1 MCAVDPLYR
10 CEPHRPPDAAL
21 AELAGRQYGVV
32 ARRQLVEL
40 GLSVHQID
48 RRLAAGR
55 FHPLHRGVY
64 AVGHRVIER
73 RGHWLAAV
81 LACGQRAVLSHR
93 SAAALW
99 GIRPTAQTRIDVT
112 TLGKA
117 SRGRP
122 GITLHRAALAETDR
136 TTHDHIPTTSLPR
149 TLLDLASLT
158 PLDTVVRALEEA
170 ERRRLIDTR
179 PIHELL
185 TRANGHP
192 GGGALQR
199 ALSVYEPQATRTKSD
214 LERRF
219 LTLIT
224 QAGLPRPTLNTLVEG
239 YEVDALWPEQKLIV
253 ELDGFATHRTRAAF
267 ERDRKRDAA
276 LLAAGHRTLR
286 VTARRLDVEPAAIVA
301 QVGVLLTA

>member
-1 MCAVDPLYR
+1 VFAVDDAYGGKQR
-10 CEPHRPPDAAL
+10 QPPDRAL
-21 AELAGRQYGVV
+21 AELAATQYGVV
-32 ARRQLVEL
+32 ARRQLVAL
-40 GLSVHQID
+40 GLSPRTID
-48 RRLAAGR
+48 RRLATGR
-55 FHPLHRGVY
+55 LHPLHRAVY
-64 AVGHRVIER
+64 AVGHRVVER

-81 LACGQRAVLSHR
+81 LACGPQAVLSHR

-99 GIRPTAQTRIDVT
+99 GIRDVGQSRFDVT
-112 TLGKA
+112 LPTSGHH
-117 SRGRP
+117 RP

-158 PLDTVVRALEEA
+158 PLDAVVRALEEA

-185 TRANGHP
+185 TRTNGHP
-192 GGGALQR
+192 GGSALQR

>member
-1 MCAVDPLYR
+1 MV
-10 CEPHRPPDAAL
+10 
-21 AELAGRQYGVV
+21 
-32 ARRQLVEL
+32 
-40 GLSVHQID
+40 
-48 RRLAAGR
+48 
-55 FHPLHRGVY
+55 
-64 AVGHRVIER
+64 ER

-81 LACGQRAVLSHR
+81 LACGPQAVLSHR

-99 GIRPTAQTRIDVT
+99 GIRDVAQERFDVT
-112 TLGKA
+112 LPTSGHH
-117 SRGRP
+117 RP

-224 QAGLPRPTLNTLVEG
+224 QAGLPMPTLNTLVEG